1 MNFRSSKCFN
11 GKLYITIEEFPYYIF
26 SDKEGENILVK
37 SLIRI
42 PFTNKEIVLRK
53 KNITGLTDHGKFVAM
68 CVFGHEVKFKDL
80 TLYTKVGELNA
91 LNHKVIFDEKMDFK
105 ATNTRGVIF
114 SNKTSKYYGY
124 THRGICGFGIG
135 DMLFD
140 IRNENTSIYYN
151 SIKYRIKYLYSLIR
165 AITCKFRFKYLI
177 EDGIKDVIPFNKRGS
192 KIIETK
198 EEAKQ
203 AAINFMKYLS

>member
-1 MNFRSSKCFN
+1 MKIKTSKCFN
-11 GKLYITIEEFPYYIF
+11 GKLYLTIENFPHYIVCRYNG
-26 SDKEGENILVK
+26 SDILVK
-37 SLIRI
+37 KLFTI
-42 PFTNKEIVLRK
+42 PFINKSIVLRK
-53 KNITGLTDHGKFVAM
+53 GGISNLTNYGKNIATNVFGLFKEDDLCILTDVGAYNI
-68 CVFGHEVKFKDL
+68 L
-80 TLYTKVGELNA
+80 TCRFLL
-91 LNHKVIFDEKMDFK
+91 DESMKYK
-105 ATNTRGVIF
+105 NTNTYGVVY
-114 SNKTSKYYGY
+114 SDKTKKYYGF
-124 THRGICGFGIG
+124 THRGVEAFGIG

-140 IRNENTSIYYN
+140 INNENTSIYYN

-203 AAINFMKYLS
+203 AAINFMKYIS

>member
-1 MNFRSSKCFN
+1 MKIKSSKCFN
-11 GKLYITIEEFPYYIF
+11 GKLYLTIEEFPYYRFCSYNGLDIVIKKLF
-26 SDKEGENILVK
+26 T
-37 SLIRI
+37 I
-42 PFTNKEIVLRK
+42 PFINKSVVLRK
-53 KNITGLTDHGKFVAM
+53 RGITNLTNYGKNIVTNIFGSFKEDGLYI
-68 CVFGHEVKFKDL
+68 E
-80 TLYTKVGELNA
+80 
-91 LNHKVIFDEKMDFK
+91 
-105 ATNTRGVIF
+105 TNTGSYNILDCSFLLDESMKYKNTNTYGVVY
-114 SNKTSKYYGY
+114 SDKTKKYYGF
-124 THRGICGFGIG
+124 THRGIGIFGIG

-140 IRNENTSIYYN
+140 INNENTSIYYN

-203 AAINFMKYLS
+203 AAINFMKYIS

>member
-105 ATNTRGVIF
+105 STNTRGVIF

-151 SIKYRIKYLYSLIR
+151 NIKYRIKYLYRLIR
-165 AITCKFRFKYLI
+165 AITCKFRFKYLV

-203 AAINFMKYLS
+203 AAINFMKYIS

>member
-1 MNFRSSKCFN
+1 MKIKTSKCFN
-11 GKLYITIEEFPYYIF
+11 GKLYLTIEKFSYYRF
-26 SDKEGENILVK
+26 CEYNGSDILVK
-37 SLIRI
+37 KLFTI
-42 PFTNKEIVLRK
+42 PFINKSIVLRK
-53 KNITGLTDHGKFVAM
+53 GRISNLTNYGKNIATNVFGLFKEYDLCILTDVGAY
-68 CVFGHEVKFKDL
+68 DIL
-80 TLYTKVGELNA
+80 TCRFLL
-91 LNHKVIFDEKMDFK
+91 DESMKYK
-105 ATNTRGVIF
+105 NTNTYGVAY
-114 SNKTSKYYGY
+114 SDKTKKYYGF
-124 THRGICGFGIG
+124 THRGVEGFGIG

-140 IRNENTSIYYN
+140 INNENTSIYYN

-203 AAINFMKYLS
+203 AAINFMKYIS

>member
-1 MNFRSSKCFN
+1 MKIKTSKCFN
-11 GKLYITIEEFPYYIF
+11 GKLYLTIEKYPYYRF
-26 SDKEGENILVK
+26 CSDKGLDILVK
-37 SLIRI
+37 KLFII
-42 PFTNKEIVLRK
+42 PFINKSIVLRK
-53 KNITGLTDHGKFVAM
+53 RDITNLTDYGRNIVTNIFG
-68 CVFGHEVKFKDL
+68 VFKENG
-80 TLYTKVGELNA
+80 LYVEANTGTYNILDYSF
-91 LNHKVIFDEKMDFK
+91 LLDESMKYK
-105 ATNTRGVIF
+105 NTNTYGVIY
-114 SNKTSKYYGY
+114 SYKTKKYYGF
-124 THRGICGFGIG
+124 THRGIGAFGIG

-140 IRNENTSIYYN
+140 INNENTSIYYN

-203 AAINFMKYLS
+203 AAINFMKYIS

>member
-1 MNFRSSKCFN
+1 MKIKTSKCFN
-11 GKLYITIEEFPYYIF
+11 GKLYLTIEKYSYYRF
-26 SDKEGENILVK
+26 CSCETLDILVK
-37 SLIRI
+37 KLFTI
-42 PFTNKEIVLRK
+42 PFVNKSIVLRK
-53 KNITGLTDHGKFVAM
+53 RGITNLTDYGRTIITN
-68 CVFGHEVKFKDL
+68 VFGVFKENG
-80 TLYTKVGELNA
+80 LYIETNIGSYNILDCSF
-91 LNHKVIFDEKMDFK
+91 LLDESMKYK
-105 ATNTRGVIF
+105 NTNTYGIVY
-114 SNKTSKYYGY
+114 SNKTKKYYGF
-124 THRGICGFGIG
+124 THRGVTGFGIG

-140 IRNENTSIYYN
+140 INNENTSIYYN

-203 AAINFMKYLS
+203 AAINFMKYIS